1 MEESRNDLRSGAWMN
16 RNLGEAL
23 VPTHADV
30 ADVDAI
36 LIEEDDSRG
45 HPLGVK
51 GLGEIGVVGTAAA
64 IANAIYHATGQRINS
79 LPIRIDRLL

>member
-1 MEESRNDLRSGAWMN
+1 
-16 RNLGEAL
+16 
-23 VPTHADV
+23 
-30 ADVDAI
+30 
-36 LIEEDDSRG
+36 
-45 HPLGVK
+45 VK

>member
-1 MEESRNDLRSGAWMN
+1 MSLN

-36 LIEEDDSRG
+36 LVEEDDSNG

-64 IANAIYHATGQRINS
+64 IANAIYHSTGQRINS